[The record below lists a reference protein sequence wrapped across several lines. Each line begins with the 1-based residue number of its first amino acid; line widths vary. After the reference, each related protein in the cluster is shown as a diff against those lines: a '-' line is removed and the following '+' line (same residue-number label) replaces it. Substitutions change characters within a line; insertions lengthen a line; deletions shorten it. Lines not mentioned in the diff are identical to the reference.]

1 MKYSLLLSFFLFAV
15 TSSSISQDS
24 SGLLKNYKFRTLG
37 LRALQLNINATG
49 NLYDAKRVNGTDV
62 NGSDINSNI
71 VVNYFRITSTNK
83 RQHLSTIS
91 ISPVFNFSKNKNVAS
106 INRSR
111 NARLDME
118 WNRTDRFFNK
128 QNFFFEIGNE
138 LAIDGYSQSHT
149 SAFNDNRV
157 KYGMITD
164 KLILGLGKGRLENV
178 QDAQMAIF
186 IINDLRRLG
195 LLTEEPDAATQY
207 QLAELITDINN
218 RRVFDNRVR
227 RIYELTRIDSFLQ
240 SKHLITT
247 PTIAYFTAVNDNW
260 ALAFNPGR
268 VSGTRIYA
276 QLKPGFNLNFEGFN
290 QSDTSTLSYK
300 GDTKQFIYFYEPEI
314 GVEYQKPVSLHWQ
327 RTANASLRFRQR
339 FARTSSKTESSSV
352 VTETEHFTTSPELV
366 FNSFY
371 GVGYYPNNRTVV
383 NAGVNFEAVFG
394 TMDMGIR
401 RPDYFVLAPGLQL
414 NANYFLNYRTRIFLT
429 AGLNY
434 KYAELKDDPPVTFV
448 YDKNLFTSNFNIGF
462 AHFIF

>member
-15 TSSSISQDS
+15 ALSSISQDS
-24 SGLLKNYKFRTLG
+24 SFLLKNYKFRTPG
-37 LRALQLNINATG
+37 FRALQLNINAAG
-49 NLYDAKRVNGTDV
+49 NLYDAKRVNETDV
-62 NGSDINSNI
+62 LGSDINSNI
-71 VVNYFRITSTNK
+71 AVNYFRITSTNK
-83 RQHLSTIS
+83 RQQLSTIS
-91 ISPVFNFSKNKNVAS
+91 INPVFNFSKNKNVVS
-106 INRSR
+106 TNRTR
-111 NARLDME
+111 NARLDIE

-138 LAIDGYSQSHT
+138 LAIGGYRQKNT
-149 SAFNDNRV
+149 SAFNDNRARNS
-157 KYGMITD
+157 MISD
-164 KLILGLGKGRLENV
+164 KLILGVGKGRLENV
-178 QDAQMAIF
+178 QDAQMAMF

-195 LLTEEPDAATQY
+195 LLTSEPDAATQY

-240 SKHLITT
+240 SKQLIST
-247 PTIAYFTAVNDNW
+247 PTIAYFTTVNDNW

-290 QSDTSTLSYK
+290 QSDTSALSYK

-314 GVEYQKPVSLHWQ
+314 GVEYQKPVNLHWQ

-339 FARTSSKTESSSV
+339 FARTNSKTESSSV
-352 VTETEHFTTSPELV
+352 VTETEYFTTSPEVALS
-366 FNSFY
+366 SFY
-371 GVGYYPNNRTVV
+371 GFGYYPNNRTVV
-383 NAGVNFEAVFG
+383 NAGVNFEAVYG
-394 TMDMGIR
+394 TADMGIG

-414 NANYFLNYRTRIFLT
+414 NANYFLNFRTRIFLT

-434 KYAELKDDPPVTFV
+434 RYAEFKDDPPVTFV
-448 YDKNLFTSNFNIGF
+448 YDKNLVTGNFNIGF